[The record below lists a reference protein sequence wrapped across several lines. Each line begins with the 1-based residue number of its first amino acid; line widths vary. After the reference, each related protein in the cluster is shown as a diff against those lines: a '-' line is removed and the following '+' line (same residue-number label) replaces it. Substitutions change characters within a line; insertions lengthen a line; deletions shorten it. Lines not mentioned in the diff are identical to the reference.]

1 MHRDIPLFGYFN
13 PYTGH
18 TQTSVMEISKMLFN
32 KDGGRRIPKLRGR
45 SLNHE
50 LMGLVSLSILALA
63 LACSAPFA
71 QSADLSSPPSNAAE
85 FSIFS
90 SAGTN
95 GVMRHWLAGD
105 GADVVQIELNLRG
118 QNWQVEERTRTDAT
132 GSITEFSRK
141 GQSPNGDVHETYQ
154 LVDGTARWQSP
165 IDGGEIKATKPSF
178 YLPTRIY
185 PPDVVDGP
193 EAIILK
199 WLSQAHGE
207 APLLPSGTEHVRH
220 LTRVTIGEGKDAQS
234 LTLWEVLGVSSPPF
248 FLWTDGRGGF
258 FASFGFL
265 DVISKGYEKWAPKLL
280 SSQQKE
286 LATESARLSR
296 SLAVVPAAPVV
307 FRNVRVFA
315 DGDRWLAN
323 QTIVVVNGKIVQVGA
338 ADRVAAPGGAIVYDG
353 RGKSLVPGL
362 WDSHFHVMGDF
373 MATSELALGVT
384 SVRDPGNNNDLTI
397 DRRRRRAEG
406 NLLSPHVYP
415 SYLLDGQSPYTA
427 QLATVVHNQSEAI
440 EAVDAAQAQ
449 GMVAIK
455 LYGSFNPAWVN
466 ASAKEAHRLGLHVHG
481 HLPAGMRPSEAIAA
495 GYDELTHIYYV
506 AMEAMPQEVVD
517 RSNTSA
523 RFTGVGT
530 YMKDVDLTREPMAGL
545 IRSMATR
552 HIYLDPTLVVAES
565 VFVPSN
571 GDLSPEYT
579 SYIKMMPT
587 ADARNAMQGGFEPPS
602 GVTRADFRMSFR
614 KLVELVGA
622 LHQAGVPVVA
632 GTDGSGLELI
642 RELELYVRAGFT
654 DTEALAAA
662 TIVPAR
668 LVGAASHTGSIKV
681 GKDADLLLVDGDP
694 SIDIGALRHVDAV
707 MMDGKLVDP
716 QKVREALGYFG
727 KPE

>member
-1 MHRDIPLFGYFN
+1 MRRDIPLFGYFDE
-13 PYTGH
+13 YTGH
-18 TQTSVMEISKMLFN
+18 IQTSVTEISKMLLN
-32 KDGGRRIPKLRGR
+32 QGGRWKVRKLWADLWKR
-45 SLNHE
+45 E
-50 LMGLVSLSILALA
+50 PTGLVGLPIVALVLTCA
-63 LACSAPFA
+63 APFA
-71 QSADLSSPPSNAAE
+71 QSANLSSPPSNVAE

-90 SAGTN
+90 NAGTN

-118 QNWQVEERTRTDAT
+118 QNWKVEEHTRTDGT
-132 GSITEFSRK
+132 GSITEFSRE
-141 GQSPNGDVHETYQ
+141 GQNPNGDVHETYR

-165 IDGGEIKATKPSF
+165 IDGGEIKAPKPSF

-199 WLSQAHGE
+199 WLSQAHDQ
-207 APLLPSGTEHVRH
+207 APLLPSGNEHVRR
-220 LTRVTIGEGKDAQS
+220 LTSVTIGDGKDAQS

-248 FLWTDGRGGF
+248 FLWTDDSGGF

-286 LATESARLSR
+286 LATESTRLSR
-296 SLAVVPAAPVV
+296 SLAVAPVTPVV
-307 FRNVRVFA
+307 FRDVRVFA
-315 DGDRWLAN
+315 DGNRWLAN

-338 ADRVAAPGGAIVYDG
+338 AGRVAAPGGAIVYDG

-384 SVRDPGNNNDLTI
+384 SVRDPGNNDDLTI

-415 SYLLDGQSPYTA
+415 SSLIDGQSPYTA

-440 EAVDAAQAQ
+440 EAVDAAAAK

-455 LYGSFNPAWVN
+455 IYGSFNPAWVN
-466 ASAKEAHRLGLHVHG
+466 ATAKEAHRLGLHVHG

-506 AMEAMPQEVVD
+506 AMEAMPKDVVD

-545 IRSMATR
+545 IRSMATH
-552 HIYLDPTLVVAES
+552 HIYVDPTLVVAES
-565 VFVPSN
+565 VFVPAN
-571 GDLSPEYT
+571 GDLSPEYA

-602 GVTRADFRMSFR
+602 GVTRADFRASFR

-622 LHQAGVPVVA
+622 LHRAGVPVVA

-642 RELELYVRAGFT
+642 RELELYVQAGFT
-654 DTEALAAA
+654 NTEALAAA
-662 TIVPAR
+662 TIVPAQ

-694 SIDIGALRHVDAV
+694 SSDIGALRHVDIV

-716 QKVREALGYFG
+716 RKVREALGYFG
-727 KPE
+727 KPK